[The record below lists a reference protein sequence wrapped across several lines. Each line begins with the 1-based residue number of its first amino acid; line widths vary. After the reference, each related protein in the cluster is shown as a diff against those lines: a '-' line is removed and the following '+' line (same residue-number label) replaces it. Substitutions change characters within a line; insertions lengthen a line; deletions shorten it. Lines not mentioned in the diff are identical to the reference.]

1 MGKMKVIKRDG
12 RTIDF
17 DRHKVEV
24 AIQKANKE
32 VRGKEKATKQ
42 EIDEIIEYIEELGKK
57 RMLVEDIQDV
67 IEEKLMEFDKYELA
81 KKYIV
86 YRYTRALVR
95 KSNTTDESILGLIR
109 KNNKEQEESTSV
121 LASTQRNYIAGEV
134 SRDLTKRLLLPEKIT
149 KAYEDGVLYFHN
161 ADYFVQPIFNTSFI
175 NIGDML
181 DNGTVINGM
190 RIDPPKNFQV
200 ACILTTQIIATVASN
215 QYGKQYVDLSH
226 LGKYIEKSYKKIEEQ
241 LKKIYK
247 LDLNENSIT
256 EISNNILKKEIKAG
270 VQTLLYQIN
279 TLMTT
284 TGKPPKVA
292 LILKLNKDDEY
303 LKENSIIIEEV
314 LNQTYNGMKNE
325 DDEFV
330 VPHFPEL
337 IYVLDELNNLSGR
350 EYDYLTKLAIKCTLK
365 RSSPSYASGEKAKFL
380 NEGQFNQGVV
390 TINLVQIGLI
400 ADGDEEKFWEM
411 LDEKLELCKEALM
424 CRHYALLGIN
434 SNISPIHWQHGA
446 ISRINKNDKID
457 DLLMKKYSTLS
468 LGYVGLD
475 ELSRV
480 VKEKGIDEE
489 EGHAFAIKVLKK
501 LEAKTKEWQKDT
513 GIGFNVYA
521 TESKHVLSKFAET
534 DKEKFGTIKNVTDKG
549 YYKKSYY
556 MNEPNKINTIER
568 LKLEGKF
575 QELTS
580 GGAVSYVSIEKNKN
594 NIENIVRNIYDNIG
608 YVEFKL

>member
-1 MGKMKVIKRDG
+1 M
-12 RTIDF
+12 
-17 DRHKVEV
+17 
-24 AIQKANKE
+24 
-32 VRGKEKATKQ
+32 
-42 EIDEIIEYIEELGKK
+42 
-57 RMLVEDIQDV
+57 
-67 IEEKLMEFDKYELA
+67 
-81 KKYIV
+81 
-86 YRYTRALVR
+86 
-95 KSNTTDESILGLIR
+95 
-109 KNNKEQEESTSV
+109 
-121 LASTQRNYIAGEV
+121 
-134 SRDLTKRLLLPEKIT
+134 LPEKIT

-241 LKKIYK
+241 LKEIYK

-400 ADGDEEKFWEM
+400 ADGDEEKFWKM

-480 VKEKGIDEE
+480 IKEKGIDEE
-489 EGHAFAIKVLKK
+489 EGHSFAIKVLKK
-501 LEAKTKEWQKDT
+501 LEAKTKEWKKDT

>member
-1 MGKMKVIKRDG
+1 M
-12 RTIDF
+12 
-17 DRHKVEV
+17 
-24 AIQKANKE
+24 
-32 VRGKEKATKQ
+32 
-42 EIDEIIEYIEELGKK
+42 
-57 RMLVEDIQDV
+57 
-67 IEEKLMEFDKYELA
+67 
-81 KKYIV
+81 
-86 YRYTRALVR
+86 
-95 KSNTTDESILGLIR
+95 
-109 KNNKEQEESTSV
+109 
-121 LASTQRNYIAGEV
+121 
-134 SRDLTKRLLLPEKIT
+134 
-149 KAYEDGVLYFHN
+149 
-161 ADYFVQPIFNTSFI
+161 
-175 NIGDML
+175 
-181 DNGTVINGM
+181 
-190 RIDPPKNFQV
+190 
-200 ACILTTQIIATVASN
+200 
-215 QYGKQYVDLSH
+215 
-226 LGKYIEKSYKKIEEQ
+226 
-241 LKKIYK
+241 
-247 LDLNENSIT
+247 
-256 EISNNILKKEIKAG
+256 
-270 VQTLLYQIN
+270 
-279 TLMTT
+279 
-284 TGKPPKVA
+284 
-292 LILKLNKDDEY
+292 
-303 LKENSIIIEEV
+303 
-314 LNQTYNGMKNE
+314 
-325 DDEFV
+325 
-330 VPHFPEL
+330 
-337 IYVLDELNNLSGR
+337 
-350 EYDYLTKLAIKCTLK
+350 K

-400 ADGDEEKFWEM
+400 ADGDEEKFWKM

-480 VKEKGIDEE
+480 IKEKGIDEE
-489 EGHAFAIKVLKK
+489 EGHFFAIKVLKK
-501 LEAKTKEWQKDT
+501 LEAKTKEWKKDT

-568 LKLEGKF
+568 LKLEGEF

>member
-1 MGKMKVIKRDG
+1 MKVIKRDG
-12 RTIDF
+12 RAVDYDKQKISI
-17 DRHKVEV
+17 
-24 AIQKANKE
+24 AINKANNE
-32 VRGKEKATKQ
+32 VVPEKRASK
-42 EIDEIIEYIEELGKK
+42 DEIKEITNYIEALGKK

-67 IEEKLMEFDKYELA
+67 IEQKLMELDKYELA

-109 KNNKEQEESTSV
+109 KNDKEQEEGASV

-190 RIDPPKNFQV
+190 IIEPPKNFQV
-200 ACILTTQIIATVASN
+200 ACILTTQIVATVASN

-226 LGKYIEKSYKKIEEQ
+226 LGKYIEKSYKKIEER
-241 LKKIYK
+241 LKDIYK
-247 LDLNENSIT
+247 LDLNEKLIT

-337 IYVLDELNNLSGR
+337 IYVLDELNNLSGG
-350 EYDYLTKLAIKCTLK
+350 EYDYLTKLAIKCTSK
-365 RSSPSYASGEKAKFL
+365 RFSPSYASIKKAKFL

-501 LEAKTKEWQKDT
+501 LEAKTKEWKKDT

-521 TESKHVLSKFAET
+521 TESKHVLNKFAET

-556 MNEPNKINTIER
+556 MNEPDKINTIER
-568 LKLEGKF
+568 LKLEGEF
-575 QELTS
+575 QELTT
-580 GGAVSYVSIEKNKN
+580 GGAVSHVSIEKNKD
-594 NIENIVRNIYDNIG
+594 NIENIVKDIYDNIG

>member
-1 MGKMKVIKRDG
+1 MKVIKRDG
-12 RTIDF
+12 RAVDYDKQKISI
-17 DRHKVEV
+17 
-24 AIQKANKE
+24 AINKANNE
-32 VRGKEKATKQ
+32 VVPEKRASK
-42 EIDEIIEYIEELGKK
+42 DEIKEITNYIEALGKK

-67 IEEKLMEFDKYELA
+67 IEQKLMELDKYELA

-190 RIDPPKNFQV
+190 IIDPPKNFQV

-226 LGKYIEKSYKKIEEQ
+226 LGKYIEKSHKKIEEQ
-241 LKKIYK
+241 LKDIYK
-247 LDLNENSIT
+247 LNLNEDSIK

-303 LKENSIIIEEV
+303 LKENAIIVEEI

-337 IYVLDELNNLSGR
+337 IYVLDELNNLSGG

-365 RSSPSYASGEKAKFL
+365 RSSPSYASGKKAKFL

-480 VKEKGIDEE
+480 IKEKGIDEE

-501 LEAKTKEWQKDT
+501 LEAKTNEWQKDT

-521 TESKHVLSKFAET
+521 TESKHVLNKFAES

-556 MNEPNKINTIER
+556 MNEPDKIDTIER
-568 LKLEGKF
+568 LELEGEF
-575 QELTS
+575 QELTA

>member
-1 MGKMKVIKRDG
+1 MKVIKRDG
-12 RTIDF
+12 RAVDYDKQKI
-17 DRHKVEV
+17 
-24 AIQKANKE
+24 AIAINKANNE
-32 VRGKEKATKQ
+32 VIPEKRASK
-42 EIDEIIEYIEELGKK
+42 DEIKDITNYIEALGKK

-67 IEEKLMEFDKYELA
+67 IEQKLMELDKYELA

-149 KAYEDGVLYFHN
+149 KAYKDGVLYFHN

-241 LKKIYK
+241 LKEIYK

-337 IYVLDELNNLSGR
+337 IYVLDELNNLSGG

-365 RSSPSYASGEKAKFL
+365 RSSPSYASGKKSKFL

-489 EGHAFAIKVLKK
+489 EGHTFAIKVLKK

-556 MNEPNKINTIER
+556 MNEPDKIDTIER
-568 LKLEGKF
+568 LKLEGEF

>member
-1 MGKMKVIKRDG
+1 MKVIKRDG
-12 RTIDF
+12 RAVDYDKQKISI
-17 DRHKVEV
+17 
-24 AIQKANKE
+24 AINKANNE
-32 VRGKEKATKQ
+32 VVPEKRASK
-42 EIDEIIEYIEELGKK
+42 DEIKEITNYIEALGKK

-67 IEEKLMEFDKYELA
+67 IEQKLMELDKYELA

-190 RIDPPKNFQV
+190 IIDPPKNFQV

-226 LGKYIEKSYKKIEEQ
+226 LGKYIEKSHKKIEEQ
-241 LKKIYK
+241 LKDIYK
-247 LDLNENSIT
+247 LNLNEDSIK

-303 LKENSIIIEEV
+303 LKENAIIVEEI

-330 VPHFPEL
+330 VPDFPEL
-337 IYVLDELNNLSGR
+337 IYVLDELNNLSGG

-365 RSSPSYASGEKAKFL
+365 RSSPSYASGKKAKFL

-480 VKEKGIDEE
+480 IKEKGIDEE

-501 LEAKTKEWQKDT
+501 LEAKTNEWQKDT

-521 TESKHVLSKFAET
+521 TESKHVLNKFAES

-556 MNEPNKINTIER
+556 MNEPDKIDTIER
-568 LKLEGKF
+568 LELEGEF
-575 QELTS
+575 QELTA